1 MTKAGMDKRIKEI
14 MDRPYA
20 RVLVPDETG
29 GYVAEVLELPG
40 CVSEGETPDEAIE
53 NLEDAMRGWLQVALE
68 DGQRIPDPLE
78 AGPSGEGY
86 NGRILLRVPRSVHA
100 RCVRLAEADG
110 VSLNQW
116 LLEAVAERLGAEGF
130 ALSLVEQTRR
140 QIVVYEETKVIRRI
154 SLLQEEPWT
163 VEATGKYV
171 ELPEPGGD
179 YVPMEGWRVAEGKET
194 YRG

>member
-1 MTKAGMDKRIKEI
+1 MTKEGIDKRIKEI

-29 GYVAEVLELPG
+29 GYVAEVLEFPG
-40 CVSEGETPDEAIE
+40 CISEGDTPDEAIE

-68 DGQRIPDPLE
+68 NGQRIPEPLE
-78 AGPSGEGY
+78 AGPSAEGY

-116 LLEAVAERLGAEGF
+116 LLEAIGERLGAEDF
-130 ALSLVEQTRR
+130 SRR
-140 QIVVYEETKVIRRI
+140 
-154 SLLQEEPWT
+154 LLAEAGRASAYGEP
-163 VEATGKYV
+163 AAA
-171 ELPEPGGD
+171 
-179 YVPMEGWRVAEGKET
+179 RVAEGKPV